1 MKQFKASDLEELPSR
16 YRANLINSCTG
27 YKSLNLIGT
36 QDSDGNKNLAVFNSI
51 IHLGSNPALI
61 GFTFRPLTVQRDT
74 YKNIQE
80 TGVFTV

>member
-51 IHLGSNPALI
+51 IHLG
-61 GFTFRPLTVQRDT
+61 
-74 YKNIQE
+74 
-80 TGVFTV
+80 